1 MTGSGKTE
9 VYLELIKK
17 VSKKRSQVLVLVPE
31 INLTPQLEE
40 RFKEKLPSLRIATLN
55 SSVSEKKRFEIW
67 DRARDG
73 DVDVLL
79 GTRLAISVGMP
90 YLRLIIVDEEH
101 DTSYKQKD
109 SLRYNARDLAI
120 FRSRERGIPIILGS
134 ATPSLETYK
143 NSLDGRFE
151 KISLKSRPNAALP
164 VVKLVNTRKK
174 SMSLSL
180 SQELIK
186 EIKIRLI
193 NVGAPRGL
201 VHPH

>member
-1 MTGSGKTE
+1 M
-9 VYLELIKK
+9 
-17 VSKKRSQVLVLVPE
+17 VLVPE

-55 SSVSEKKRFEIW
+55 SSVSEKKDLKYGIGRG
-67 DRARDG
+67 R

-134 ATPSLETYK
+134 ATPYETYK

-151 KISLKSRPNAALP
+151 KIS
-164 VVKLVNTRKK
+164 
-174 SMSLSL
+174 
-180 SQELIK
+180 
-186 EIKIRLI
+186 
-193 NVGAPRGL
+193 
-201 VHPH
+201 